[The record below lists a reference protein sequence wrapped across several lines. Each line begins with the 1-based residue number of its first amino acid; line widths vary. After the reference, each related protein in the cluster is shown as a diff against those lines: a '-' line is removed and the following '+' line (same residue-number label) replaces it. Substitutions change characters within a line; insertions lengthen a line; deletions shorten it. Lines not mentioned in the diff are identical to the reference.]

1 MRTKLYSRV
10 KASLSDEI
18 TFKRDQKTLRKHQV
32 AADGVRTFQTQ
43 QTAGAEALRV
53 GWSVA

>member
-10 KASLSDEI
+10 KASHSDEI

-32 AADGVRTFQTQ
+32 DADGVGTFQTQ